1 MPEPETALTIGA
13 LAKKTDT
20 KIETIRYYERIDL
33 LSAPRRTSG
42 NYRIYGLEL
51 GTIELHQAGA
61 RFGIFH

>member
-1 MPEPETALTIGA
+1 MPALTIGA

-42 NYRIYGLEL
+42 NYRIYDEEHL
-51 GTIELHQAGA
+51 G
-61 RFGIFH
+61 